1 MNPVTIKATLPAKPA
16 PVAMLAGPL
25 VALVAAVGCA
35 NPATGIASNGGDL
48 RVRYATGT
56 GTYVSNDVVG
66 TYVHRDA
73 NGNEI
78 GSTDRIEARAHSY
91 QWNNWGYYQGRD
103 EIDEHDFYRLAG
115 DRQASDEIAQFRAS
129 AIRRIQ
135 ISAPITIVA
144 AAVFFVLSSAG
155 KSQDHVSSAQ
165 YAGWAASGVAAAV
178 GGYCWY
184 WGSTDLKTKHHLPA
198 ERADQNADIIE
209 QCSEGRCEKQR
220 GGRGAAASSQR

>member
-1 MNPVTIKATLPAKPA
+1 MTKQCESRSLSA
-16 PVAMLAGPL
+16 LAGPL
-25 VALVAAVGCA
+25 VALIAAVGCA

-78 GSTDRIEARAHSY
+78 GSTDHVEARAHSY

-115 DRQASDEIAQFRAS
+115 DREASDEIAQFRAS
-129 AIRRIQ
+129 AIRRIK
-135 ISAPITIVA
+135 ISAPIAIVA
-144 AAVFFVLSSAG
+144 AAVFLVLTSTG
-155 KSQDHVSSAQ
+155 QKQDHVSSAQ
-165 YAGWAASGVAAAV
+165 YVTWAGSGVAAGIA
-178 GGYCWY
+178 GYCWY
-184 WGSTDLKTKHHLPA
+184 WGDTDLKTKHHLAA
-198 ERADQNADIIE
+198 ERADQDADIIE
-209 QCSEGRCEKQR
+209 QCREGRCEKQR
-220 GGRGAAASSQR
+220 GGRGGSPASSQR